1 MKQKDQIF
9 ILKGKWTLIFIFQV
23 LLMVLMTGMAFAQEN
38 PNPGPET
45 GWQNITTGKVKS
57 LNNTSDPGM
66 VANYEKYK
74 KWAGS
79 TVGDIYGMIV
89 LPNSD
94 VIVAIKPH
102 GYYRSADQ
110 GATWTRM
117 DMLGLSK
124 KDVVNPGAWSAHN
137 FSMWY
142 PDRIGFTLSGGIV
155 AVSSDNGKTWTSI
168 PVFKSYFDMADM
180 DLIDNMPPK
189 TIMGCMH
196 HPDFQGGS
204 GALTTDGGKTWQYAP
219 APLKDIWHMN
229 LGVVN
234 ATTLL
239 RGPAPEIK
247 GILAQKTWEE
257 LTGEEKKTT
266 KKPLAVRAAGIFLSS
281 DLGNN
286 WTKVSDY
293 TLNARV
299 PVHYGHNVY
308 WAAKEGVVVSRNG
321 GKTWSVCGS
330 PVENINFG
338 PYFGA
343 NEQEMMVVNT
353 LKGYYITRNGGQSWT
368 LAVPFFLPPC
378 ASNARYKAT
387 TPATNEIGD
396 RYTGTDWYMGWDAK
410 RNILYI
416 APARGDVWK
425 LVLGPAHVTGV
436 KKENKK

>member
-1 MKQKDQIF
+1 MKTINT
-9 ILKGKWTLIFIFQV
+9 ITIGLIS
-23 LLMVLMTGMAFAQEN
+23 LLFSVTSMQAAEPPASAAPKTE
-38 PNPGPET
+38 
-45 GWQNITTGKVKS
+45 WQNITAEKVKA
-57 LNNTSDPGM
+57 LNNTSDPAM
-66 VANYEKYK
+66 IATYEKYK
-74 KWAGS
+74 KWAGDKE
-79 TVGDIYGMIV
+79 GDIYGMIV

-94 VIVAIKPH
+94 LIVAIKPH
-102 GYYRSADQ
+102 GYYRSTDQ
-110 GATWTRM
+110 GATWAGM
-117 DMLGLSK
+117 DIPRAKGESA
-124 KDVVNPGAWSAHN
+124 GAWSAHN
-137 FSMWY
+137 FTMWY
-142 PDRIGFTLSGGIV
+142 PDRIGFTLGDGIV
-155 AVSSDNGKTWTSI
+155 SVSSDNGKTWTSI

-204 GALTTDGGKTWQYAP
+204 GALTTDGGKTWKYAP

-234 ATTLL
+234 ASTLL

-257 LTGEEKKTT
+257 LTAEEKKTT
-266 KKPLAVRAAGIFLSS
+266 KKPLAERAAGIFLSS
-281 DLGNN
+281 DLGSH

-299 PVHYGHNVY
+299 PVHYGRNVY
-308 WAAKEGVVVSRNG
+308 WAAKEGVAVSRDG

-343 NEQEMMVVNT
+343 NEQEMMVVDT

-368 LAVPFFLPPC
+368 LAAPFFLPPC
-378 ASNARYKAT
+378 AQNARYKAT
-387 TPATNEIGD
+387 APATKQD
-396 RYTGTDWYMGWDAK
+396 RYTGGDWYMGWDAK
-410 RNILYI
+410 KNILYV

-425 LVLGPAHVTGV
+425 LQLGSTPAAGSV
-436 KKENKK
+436 KDGRK